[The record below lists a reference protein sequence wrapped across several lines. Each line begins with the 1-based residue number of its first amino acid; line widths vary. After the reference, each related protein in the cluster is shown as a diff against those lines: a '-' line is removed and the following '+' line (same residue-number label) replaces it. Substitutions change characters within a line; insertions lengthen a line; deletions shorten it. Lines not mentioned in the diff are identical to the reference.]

1 MKIARV
7 ALSLGLTLC
16 FAQSA
21 YAKSCSEVKDTCLAK
36 MAQVRGY
43 QGSNPAS
50 LCSGPYE
57 ACLQTGVWSAGNTVI
72 KGLSKN

>member
-1 MKIARV
+1 MKITRV
-7 ALSLGLTLC
+7 ALLLGLTLC

-57 ACLQTGVWSAGNTVI
+57 ACLQTGVWSAGSTVI